1 MHRDLLLRGPVHG
14 ISVYPIIGRKRGN
27 KMKLSEMTFKS
38 TACRHD
44 EELIKE
50 WDKLHCG
57 SSITEG
63 TLYRVLFTDLPE
75 YLKEQWMNYARDM
88 CGDSE
93 TGNPAI
99 ELEAIFIPDG
109 DMCNYE
115 FKYYFDEYVT
125 FDVKEEDAHIMCDMF
140 TAFCLEHGDEYP
152 DAYDEP
158 TGRDLGDIEWIELRD
173 IYKPR
178 VMEAKSLPGYTWVH
192 YSDGSGSLQKSDG
205 SCVLEYDLT
214 THEYKMMIG
223 PHQGWNIIPDGF
235 LFDKFKEFAEE
246 KCKEK

>member
-1 MHRDLLLRGPVHG
+1 MRLL
-14 ISVYPIIGRKRGN
+14 
-27 KMKLSEMTFKS
+27 EMTFKS

-57 SSITEG
+57 SSVKEG

-75 YLKEQWMNYARDM
+75 YLKEQWMNYAEGI
-88 CGDSE
+88 CTHSE
-93 TGNPAI
+93 MRKPCI

-125 FDVKEEDAHIMCDMF
+125 FDVKEEDAHTMCDMF

-152 DAYDEP
+152 DAYIES
-158 TGRDLGDIEWIELRD
+158 TGFDMGNGDWIELRD
-173 IYKPR
+173 IYRPR
-178 VMEAKSLPGYTWVH
+178 VMEAKLLPGYTWVH
-192 YSDGSGSLQKSDG
+192 YSDGSGHLQKSDE
-205 SCVLEYDLT
+205 SRVLEYDLT
-214 THEYKMMIG
+214 THEYKVMIG
-223 PHQGWNIIPDGF
+223 SHLGWNPIPNGY
-235 LFDKFKEFAEE
+235 LLEKFKEFAEE
-246 KCKEK
+246 KCLYMMLQRNMSKKQS